1 MSDLVTVLN
10 GLASCKV
17 MESEKEIEVKS
28 YTDLSWLCYL
38 FGHGLW
44 LGSDVFG
51 RWELLKF
58 DASCLLSLND
68 GSQLKPWCSVER
80 YFLVKD
86 SFQSTTQL
94 TDATISWM
102 RYWKFLAIK
111 VVWCMLL
118 WPCINIWKVFFPQ
131 FCRCQCYLHTYVAF
145 PQKNH
150 ISIVQKCF

>member
-38 FGHGLW
+38 FGHDLW

-68 GSQLKPWCSVER
+68 GSQLKPWCSVEL

-102 RYWKFLAIK
+102 RYWKFLAVK

-118 WPCINIWKVFFPQ
+118 WPCINIWKVFSHNSVDANVICILMLPFPKKAT
-131 FCRCQCYLHTYVAF
+131 LV
-145 PQKNH
+145 
-150 ISIVQKCF
+150 